1 MRDQLKDSNSV
12 PHATEA
18 RPEREALLQAEEVTA
33 SSHRLPPNVPTTGEN
48 PNPTEGLP
56 VLKQDQKLDLKSLR
70 HKTENAFLG
79 MIIAFNVTLFAVL
92 LGVIAISEQPAMLAL
107 VIAGTALSFYLF
119 NKLSFVLFYWFL
131 HGNSVRVSATQ
142 YPEVFRAVKAACDYL
157 DLKRVP
163 TIYIMNGQGM
173 LELFLIKRFSRK
185 GIFVFTSELIDNLL
199 DSNDSRE
206 LMMIIG
212 RQLGHLK
219 LGHFRFWFFKDVIGA
234 FAIFIHSAWWRR
246 CHYSADRVGFLV
258 SGSLEASRRA
268 LYVLTVGK
276 KLAAATRL
284 TAIEEQEEELDDS
297 FFAWLSEITHNYP
310 FIIRRVVELASF
322 REHVTERSY
331 NPASTRELAV
341 LPSEVN
347 RFQIINVTGQAI
359 FGDRGTITV
368 AQAAP

>member
-1 MRDQLKDSNSV
+1 MPDQLKDSTST
-12 PHATEA
+12 PHAA
-18 RPEREALLQAEEVTA
+18 GSRIRRDALQSEEVTM
-33 SSHRLPPNVPTTGEN
+33 SSHPLPPIAPGTAESSN
-48 PNPTEGLP
+48 PAEDLP
-56 VLKQDQKLDLKSLR
+56 VLKDDQKLDLKSLR
-70 HKTENAFLG
+70 HKTENVFLVMIVAFD
-79 MIIAFNVTLFAVL
+79 IAVFAGL
-92 LGVIAISEQPAMLAL
+92 LAVIAMSEQPAMMAL
-107 VIAGTALSFYLF
+107 IVAGTALSFYLL

-142 YPEVFRAVKAACDYL
+142 YPEVFRAVKAACDYI
-157 DLKRVP
+157 DLRRVP

-185 GIFVFTSELIDNLL
+185 GILVFTSELIDNLL

-219 LGHFRFWFFKDVIGA
+219 LGHFRFWFFKDAIGA

-284 TAIEEQEEELDDS
+284 AAIEEQEEELDDS
-297 FFAWLSEITHNYP
+297 FFAWLSEITHKYP
-310 FIIRRVVELASF
+310 FMIRRVVELASF
-322 REHVTERSY
+322 REHVSERPY
-331 NPASTRELAV
+331 NPAAALELAV

-359 FGDRGTITV
+359 FGDRGVITV

>member
-1 MRDQLKDSNSV
+1 MRDQLKDSTSIPN
-12 PHATEA
+12 A
-18 RPEREALLQAEEVTA
+18 PESRIQRDAPLQSEGVTM
-33 SSHRLPPNVPTTGEN
+33 SSHPLPTIVTGEGES

-56 VLKQDQKLDLKSLR
+56 VLKQDQKLDLKPLR
-70 HKTENAFLG
+70 HKTENVFLG
-79 MIIAFNVTLFAVL
+79 IIVAFNIVVFAVLFAV
-92 LGVIAISEQPAMLAL
+92 IAMSEQPVMAALILA
-107 VIAGTALSFYLF
+107 GSALSFYLL

-163 TIYIMNGQGM
+163 TIYVTSGHGM

-219 LGHFRFWFFKDVIGA
+219 LGHFRFWFFKDFIGQ
-234 FAIFIHSAWWRR
+234 FTVFIHSAWWRR

-258 SGSLEASRRA
+258 AGSLEASRRA

-284 TAIEEQEEELDDS
+284 AAIEEQEEELDDS
-297 FFAWLSEITHNYP
+297 FFAWLSEITHKYP
-310 FIIRRVVELASF
+310 FILRRVVELASF
-322 REHVTERSY
+322 REHVTERPY
-331 NPASTRELAV
+331 NPAAAHELAV

-359 FGDRGTITV
+359 FGDRGIITV
-368 AQAAP
+368 APGAP

>member
-1 MRDQLKDSNSV
+1 M
-12 PHATEA
+12 
-18 RPEREALLQAEEVTA
+18 
-33 SSHRLPPNVPTTGEN
+33 SSPPLPPIAPATGESS
-48 PNPTEGLP
+48 NPTDNLP
-56 VLKQDQKLDLKSLR
+56 VLKQDQKLDLKPLR
-70 HKTENAFLG
+70 HKTENVFLG
-79 MIIAFNVTLFAVL
+79 MIIAFDIAVFALLMAVIVL
-92 LGVIAISEQPAMLAL
+92 SEQPAITA
-107 VIAGTALSFYLF
+107 VIVAGTALSFYLL

-142 YPEVFRAVKAACDYL
+142 YPEVFRAVKAACDYI
-157 DLKRVP
+157 DLRRVP

-185 GIFVFTSELIDNLL
+185 GILVFTSELIDNLL

-212 RQLGHLK
+212 RQLGHIK
-219 LGHFRFWFFKDVIGA
+219 LGHFRFWLLKDAIGS

-276 KLAAATRL
+276 KLATATRL
-284 TAIEEQEEELDDS
+284 AAIEEQEEELDDS
-297 FFAWLSEITHNYP
+297 FFAWLSEITHKYP

-322 REHVTERSY
+322 REHVSERPY
-331 NPASTRELAV
+331 NPAAALELAV
-341 LPSEVN
+341 LPAEVN
-347 RFQIINVTGQAI
+347 KFQIINVTGQAI
-359 FGDRGTITV
+359 FGDRGVITL

>member
-1 MRDQLKDSNSV
+1 VFNI
-12 PHATEA
+12 A
-18 RPEREALLQAEEVTA
+18 
-33 SSHRLPPNVPTTGEN
+33 
-48 PNPTEGLP
+48 
-56 VLKQDQKLDLKSLR
+56 VL
-70 HKTENAFLG
+70 
-79 MIIAFNVTLFAVL
+79 AVL
-92 LGVIAISEQPAMLAL
+92 LAVMAMSEQPAVTAL
-107 VIAGTALSFYLF
+107 ILTGSALSFYLL

-142 YPEVFRAVKAACDYL
+142 YPEVFRAVKAACDYI
-157 DLKRVP
+157 DLRRVP

-185 GIFVFTSELIDNLL
+185 GILVFTSELIDNLL

-219 LGHFRFWFFKDVIGA
+219 LGHFRFWFFKDFIGQ

-284 TAIEEQEEELDDS
+284 AAIEEQEEELDDS
-297 FFAWLSEITHNYP
+297 FFAWLSEITHKYP

-322 REHVTERSY
+322 REHVSERPY
-331 NPASTRELAV
+331 NAGAAV
-341 LPSEVN
+341 EVALLPSEVN

-359 FGDRGTITV
+359 FGDRGIITV